1 MSLSPAPF
9 HLADFSISLS
19 WIWMLVLT
27 IVILNNFKC
36 LPLAWHIRLLRGFR
50 YLLRSNRPKDGPTP
64 AQLFQPLIIS
74 SGNSFLELDYNMHK
88 SNSTYFAD
96 LDIARCHLMC
106 TLFSRGVD
114 YARNAR
120 KRAGILGA
128 SDDLIGLALGA
139 VSCTFR
145 KEVKPCQRY
154 EMWTRVLSWDE
165 KWMYIVTHFVRK
177 DAVQP
182 RCFTLGPNRA
192 APRQG
197 KLKDL
202 AGKEDAIFASAL
214 SKCVWKKGRRTV
226 QPEMMLHVSGLL
238 PARPGQE
245 DFVAALREEPLGK
258 LTFSKQAEEYYDI
271 PFKMIEKIE
280 MAWDT
285 LKAHFSMQLEE
296 TEEEG
301 LVRGG
306 MKDMDLDL
314 DMGRRQQREEEWT
327 WERVELERQRGME
340 IANCLAQ
347 LDRLHGEFTPDTDA
361 LGLRRDLW

>member
-1 MSLSPAPF
+1 MSLSPLPF
-9 HLADFSISLS
+9 HLGDFSIPSS
-19 WIWMLVLT
+19 WIWTLLLT
-27 IVILNNFKC
+27 IVVLTNFKC
-36 LPLAWHIRLLRGFR
+36 LPLAWHIRVLRGYR
-50 YLLRSNRPKDGPTP
+50 YLLRSNRPRDGPTP

-74 SGNSFLELDYNMHK
+74 SGNSLFELDYNIHK

-120 KRAGILGA
+120 KRAGILGV

-145 KEVKPCQRY
+145 KEVKPGQQY
-154 EMWTRVLSWDE
+154 EIWTRVLTWDE
-165 KWMYIVTHFVRK
+165 KWMYIVSHFVRK
-177 DAVQP
+177 DVVRP
-182 RCFTLGPNRA
+182 RSFTFMSSQSR

-226 QPEMMLHVSGLL
+226 PPEIMLQVSGLL

-245 DFVAALREEPLGK
+245 DFVAALFDEPLGK

-271 PFKMIEKIE
+271 PFKMLEKIE
-280 MAWDT
+280 TAWDT
-285 LKAHFSMQLEE
+285 LKEHFVSMESDEQ

-301 LVRGG
+301 LI
-306 MKDMDLDL
+306 KDMH
-314 DMGRRQQREEEWT
+314 MGRRQRRTEEWT
-327 WERVELERQRGME
+327 WERVEAERQRGME
-340 IANCLAQ
+340 IAKCLAQ
-347 LDRLHGEFTPDTDA
+347 LDQLHGEFSADTDA
-361 LGLRRDLW
+361 LAWRRDWW